1 MKMCK
6 NGVIREMTEAEI
18 TNVAILAQEE
28 ALKPTSQELT
38 RDEKVDLI
46 LAAIPTNAPEGT
58 TGTDL
63 PFKLGYKWKPAY
75 NGNAFAW
82 ELVPD
87 PDAIGTADNPIIWV
101 AGVRLIPNAYYLYQN
116 VRYVYMGAEEG
127 YAGDAWDGTDMEEF

>member
-1 MKMCK
+1 MKICE

-87 PDAIGTADNPIIWV
+87 PRRNRYG
-101 AGVRLIPNAYYLYQN
+101 RQSYYLGC
-116 VRYVYMGAEEG
+116 RRK
-127 YAGDAWDGTDMEEF
+127 TDSERVLSLPERTICLHGSGREICR